1 MVKWILTFLLGCS
14 ILLSTGCGR
23 QSPLEK
29 YQLMREQQQAEIE
42 KMYRNNDYSYSVPE
56 EETYEE
62 DQYAPRPSTDIYERE
77 QELIEYER
85 NRNNRMLFDR

>member
-1 MVKWILTFLLGCS
+1 
-14 ILLSTGCGR
+14 
-23 QSPLEK
+23 
-29 YQLMREQQQAEIE
+29 MREQQQAEIE